1 MKHQKLGSIYSIVL
15 CTVLQLAVVEDKC
28 EILTLSYDL
37 HAQLISSVD
46 SLSYCYFQGR
56 PGML

>member
-1 MKHQKLGSIYSIVL
+1 MEHEKVGSIYSSVL
-15 CTVLQLAVVEDKC
+15 CTVLQLAVARDKC
-28 EILTLSYDL
+28 EILTLSYGL
-37 HAQLISSVD
+37 HAQQISFVD